1 MTGRTYFEHNARQVE
16 IDVVDGDPADCV
28 ESVTLEADRA
38 HPLRCRCRECR
49 DDYGDWLYHSRLEPK
64 ED

>member
-1 MTGRTYFEHNARQVE
+1 MTRSYFEHNARQPE
-16 IDVVDGDPADCV
+16 LEVVDGDPA
-28 ESVTLEADRA
+28 EEPGLERIELAS
-38 HPLRCRCRECR
+38 HGTKCRCRECR